1 MKTLLTILFVFYTL
15 HCSMGDIPWNVQYNG
30 DFTYYND
37 QGNGA
42 CGPWINAATQN
53 LVAISY
59 KWYTNPNPNNDQFC
73 TNNVCVQVSYN
84 GNSIKVPVM
93 DKCPSCD
100 TYHLD
105 LSQPAFA
112 QLAPLSV
119 GHVYGATWQF
129 VHC

>member
-1 MKTLLTILFVFYTL
+1 MKTVQVLLLLFLFIGLV
-15 HCSMGDIPWNVQYNG
+15 CADIPWNVPYNG
-30 DFTYYND
+30 DFTYYTD
-37 QGNGA
+37 SGYGA
-42 CGPWINAATQN
+42 CGWQINAATQN

-59 KWYTNPNPNNDQFC
+59 QWFTSANPNNDQFC
-73 TNNVCVQVSYN
+73 TNNVCVRVDYN
-84 GNSIKVPVM
+84 GKSVTVPVA

-100 TYHLD
+100 KYHLD
-105 LSQPAFA
+105 LSETAFQ